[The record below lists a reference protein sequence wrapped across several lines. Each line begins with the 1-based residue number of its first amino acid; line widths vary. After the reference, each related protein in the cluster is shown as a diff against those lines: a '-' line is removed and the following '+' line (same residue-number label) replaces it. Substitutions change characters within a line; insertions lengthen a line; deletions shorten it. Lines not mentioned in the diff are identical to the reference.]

1 MPASSNVKA
10 LPSCEGPPQAVQA
23 VQAVQAAA
31 SSRVVSRRIIG

>member
-10 LPSCEGPPQAVQA
+10 LPSREGPPQAVQT
-23 VQAVQAAA
+23 AA